1 MTPAASCRPEASIVR
16 KHRCCC
22 RKAVPIRLVAIV
34 HFLFREMMPRE
45 LFPPGS
51 NSEERIK
58 LLSGRQ
64 MSQEISWESQFLWLV
79 TPLLQ
84 VPLKVLVIDQV
95 AVTEIRPSRNGGEL
109 CSSSSSRAFPAVA
122 SNSLARLA
130 LALSKTEKLL
140 FWPWHSLNHRSS
152 T

>member
-1 MTPAASCRPEASIVR
+1 
-16 KHRCCC
+16 
-22 RKAVPIRLVAIV
+22 
-34 HFLFREMMPRE
+34 MPRE

-51 NSEERIK
+51 NLEERIK

-109 CSSSSSRAFPAVA
+109 CSSSSRAFPAVA